1 MLRRQAIIKLP
12 ETADKAKAVDRQQS
26 HTQTE
31 RKPTP
36 SVKTISTDC
45 NGYDVPHY
53 NYKLEFKRGRQ
64 EMRRRFGEDGLV
76 ELGIIQALQRHS
88 LRTMDATK
96 ADIFVVPLVMASMI
110 MFDKSNTTRESLDY
124 LRHHHHF

>member
-88 LRTMDATK
+88 LQTMDFQGRHFCGA
-96 ADIFVVPLVMASMI
+96 ASMI
-110 MFDKSNTTRESLDY
+110 MLNKSNTTRESLDY